1 MVFLAGDEPGRS
13 SDHESSRGIA
23 ADESVAWLHGST
35 GESATRADLQAGA
48 GATMAEAEASAE
60 LSLAFAP
67 IHKRAFGV
75 AVGTGIGLF
84 VFGITLFHLLVDP
97 EMPNPRLLAH
107 YFYGYSVS
115 WPGLAVGTGWGFVVG
130 FVMGWFVAFCRNVVI
145 ATSVFVTRTR
155 AELAQ
160 TREFLDH
167 I

>member
-13 SDHESSRGIA
+13 SDHESLRAIA
-23 ADESVAWLHGST
+23 ADESIAWRHGSAA
-35 GESATRADLQAGA
+35 ESVRHEDAPA
-48 GATMAEAEASAE
+48 GATREEADASAE

-75 AVGTGIGLF
+75 AVGTATGLLLF
-84 VFGITLFHLLVDP
+84 AITLFHLLLDP
-97 EMPNPRLLAH
+97 EMPNPELLAN
-107 YFYGYSVS
+107 YFYGYRVS
-115 WPGLAVGTGWGFVVG
+115 WLGLAVGTAWGFVVG
-130 FVMGWFVAFCRNVVI
+130 FVGGWFVAFCRNVVI
-145 ATSVFVTRTR
+145 AVSVFVTRTR